1 VFKGVI
7 CVLIVCA
14 VFPAASAV
22 SKDAERIAYADL
34 VSGIDTYRGAT
45 YAATSVPIRFF
56 DIPRNFSYQT
66 APSDKVLMM
75 TDRTGGER
83 VFLIVSQDMVSSF
96 KSNMV
101 SNKEI
106 DYLYTPLGIYN
117 KFPLL
122 RLVSIT
128 GE

>member
-1 VFKGVI
+1 MYKGI
-7 CVLIVCA
+7 LCVLIVCA

-22 SKDAERIAYADL
+22 SNDAERIAYVDL
-34 VSGIDTYRGAT
+34 VSGIDEHRGAT

-75 TDRTGGER
+75 TDRSGGER
-83 VFLIVSQDMVSSF
+83 VFLIVPQDMISHF
-96 KSNMV
+96 KTNMV
-101 SNKEI
+101 SNKEM

-122 RLVSIT
+122 RLVSVA